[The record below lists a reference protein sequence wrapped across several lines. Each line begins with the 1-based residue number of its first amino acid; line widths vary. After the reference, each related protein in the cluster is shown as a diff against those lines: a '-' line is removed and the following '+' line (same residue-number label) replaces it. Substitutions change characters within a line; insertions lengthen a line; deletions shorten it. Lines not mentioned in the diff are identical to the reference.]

1 MAIAKM
7 KKLTLISFH
16 EQKDQLLQSIQALQ
30 RFEVVDLP
38 SSVLG
43 DLDVSPYEVDNLET
57 IIKKYETRIDQV
69 QTALSFVQPYL
80 PKRPLKETLRE
91 KPKEFSLEELEQEIF
106 TFSPKTLVKDVL
118 DLDKRLDSIA
128 ERKKELHDKEDFFKR
143 WKKLDVS
150 AHDLR
155 SMKRVTG
162 SVGIIPQH
170 DQNTYMTMLEASDLL
185 YVNEVYQTQDEIGV
199 IVYYDRRDQEAIKPL
214 LNDAHFEPVT
224 EKLTES
230 PRLALEDID
239 KELKALQKESQ
250 SIKERLANMS
260 TEVWQLMLLEEY
272 YEAKLQRERSKLFLV
287 DEKHLFIMEGWL
299 EEEEVPH
306 METALKR
313 VLKDEEYVL
322 YVNDVEEEEYDDVP
336 VVLKNNDYVSPFE
349 SITAM
354 YNLPKYNEIDP
365 TPFLAPFYLL
375 FFGMMAADVGY
386 GLLLWLATFAVLKF
400 TEVKPA
406 MKKNMRF
413 FHLLSY
419 PTILWGLI
427 YGSFF
432 GAEMPVVLLSTT
444 DDVITILIISVIFGL
459 TQIFFGLGINTYL
472 KLRNK
477 DKFGAFS
484 DGIGWIGI
492 FAGIILLL
500 LGNMIL
506 DSDILGTIGAV
517 ISVASALG
525 IILASSLGSEN
536 KALGVG
542 LGVYNLYGIT
552 GYIGDIVSYTRLMAL
567 GVSSGSIALAFNM
580 IIGFIPGV
588 GRFTVGAILFIVLH
602 AVNLGLTFLSSYV
615 HGARLI
621 FVEFFGKFYEG
632 GGKALNPLRA
642 AEKHIQLKNQKQ
654 S

>member
-16 EQKDQLLQSIQALQ
+16 EQKDRLLQSIQALQ

-38 SSVLG
+38 SSDLG
-43 DLDVSPYEVDNLET
+43 DVNVSPYEVDTLET
-57 IIKKYETRIDQV
+57 VVKKFETRIDQV
-69 QTALSFVQPYL
+69 QTALGFIQPYI
-80 PKRPLKETLRE
+80 PKRPLKERLQEKRRE
-91 KPKEFSLEELEQEIF
+91 YTLEELEQEIF

-118 DLDKRLDSIA
+118 DLEKRLDTIA
-128 ERKKELHDKEDFFKR
+128 ELKKELNDKESFFKH

-155 SMKRVTG
+155 SMERVTG
-162 SVGIIPQH
+162 SVGVIPQH

-185 YVNEVYQTQDEIGV
+185 YVNEVYQTRDEIGV
-199 IVYYDRRDQEAIKPL
+199 VVYFDRRDQEAIKPL
-214 LNDAHFEPVT
+214 LNDAHFEHVT
-224 EKLTES
+224 EKLTEK
-230 PRLALEDID
+230 PHLALEDID
-239 KELKALQKESQ
+239 EELKALKKETA
-250 SIKERLANMS
+250 SIKDRLAKMS
-260 TEVWQLMLLEEY
+260 KEVWQLMLTEEY
-272 YEAKLQRERSKLFLV
+272 YEAKLQRERSKLFLI

-299 EEEEVPH
+299 EEEEVPQ
-306 METALKR
+306 MELALKS
-313 VLKDEEYVL
+313 VLPEAEYVL
-322 YVNDVEEEEYDDVP
+322 YVNDVKEEEIDNVP

-400 TEVKPA
+400 TEVSPA

-419 PTILWGLI
+419 PTIIWGLI

-432 GAEMPVVLLSTT
+432 GAALPVVLLSTT
-444 DDVITILIISVIFGL
+444 NDVITILILSVIFGI

-492 FAGIILLL
+492 FIGLIVML
-500 LGNMIL
+500 LGNMLL
-506 DSDILGTIGAV
+506 DSEILGTIGA
-517 ISVASALG
+517 IIAVASALG
-525 IILASSLGSEN
+525 IILATTLGSEN

-588 GRFTVGAILFIVLH
+588 GRFTVGAVLFIVLH

>member
-16 EQKDQLLQSIQALQ
+16 EQKDRLLQSIQALQ

-38 SSVLG
+38 SSDLG
-43 DLDVSPYEVDNLET
+43 DVNVSPYEVDTLET
-57 IIKKYETRIDQV
+57 VVKKFETRIDQV
-69 QTALSFVQPYL
+69 QTALGFIQPYI
-80 PKRPLKETLRE
+80 PKRPLKERLQEKRRE
-91 KPKEFSLEELEQEIF
+91 YTLEELEQEIF

-118 DLDKRLDSIA
+118 DLEKRLDTIA
-128 ERKKELHDKEDFFKR
+128 ELKKELNDKESFFKH

-155 SMKRVTG
+155 SMERVTG
-162 SVGIIPQH
+162 SVGVIPQH

-185 YVNEVYQTQDEIGV
+185 YVNEVYQTRDEIGV
-199 IVYYDRRDQEAIKPL
+199 VVYFDRRDQEAIKPL
-214 LNDAHFEPVT
+214 LNDAHFEHVT
-224 EKLTES
+224 EKLTEK
-230 PRLALEDID
+230 PHLALEDID
-239 KELKALQKESQ
+239 EELKALKKETA
-250 SIKERLANMS
+250 SIKDRLAKMS
-260 TEVWQLMLLEEY
+260 KEVWQLMLTEEY
-272 YEAKLQRERSKLFLV
+272 YEAKLQRERSKLFLI

-299 EEEEVPH
+299 EEEEVPQ
-306 METALKR
+306 MELALKS
-313 VLKDEEYVL
+313 VLPETEYVL
-322 YVNDVEEEEYDDVP
+322 YVNDVKEEEIDNVP

-400 TEVKPA
+400 TEVSPA

-419 PTILWGLI
+419 PTIIWGLI

-432 GAEMPVVLLSTT
+432 GAALPVVLLSTT
-444 DDVITILIISVIFGL
+444 NDVITILILSVIFGI

-492 FAGIILLL
+492 FIGLIVLL
-500 LGNMIL
+500 LGNMLL
-506 DSDILGTIGAV
+506 DSEILGTIGA
-517 ISVASALG
+517 IIAVASALG
-525 IILASSLGSEN
+525 IILATTLGSEN

-588 GRFTVGAILFIVLH
+588 GRFTVGAVLFIVLH

>member
-1 MAIAKM
+1 M
-7 KKLTLISFH
+7 
-16 EQKDQLLQSIQALQ
+16 E
-30 RFEVVDLP
+30 
-38 SSVLG
+38 
-43 DLDVSPYEVDNLET
+43 
-57 IIKKYETRIDQV
+57 RI
-69 QTALSFVQPYL
+69 
-80 PKRPLKETLRE
+80 
-91 KPKEFSLEELEQEIF
+91 
-106 TFSPKTLVKDVL
+106 
-118 DLDKRLDSIA
+118 
-128 ERKKELHDKEDFFKR
+128 
-143 WKKLDVS
+143 
-150 AHDLR
+150 
-155 SMKRVTG
+155 TG

-185 YVNEVYQTQDEIGV
+185 YVNEVYQTRDEIGV
-199 IVYYDRRDQEAIKPL
+199 AVYYDRRDQDAIKPL
-214 LNDAHFEPVT
+214 LNDAHFETVT

-230 PRLALEDID
+230 PRLALGDID
-239 KELKALQKESQ
+239 KELKALKKETT
-250 SIKERLANMS
+250 SIKDRLAKMS
-260 TEVWQLMLLEEY
+260 KEVWQLMLTEEY
-272 YEAKLQRERSKLFLV
+272 YEAKLQRERSKLFLI

-306 METALKR
+306 MEAALKR
-313 VLKDEEYVL
+313 ILPEEEYVL
-322 YVNDVEEEEYDDVP
+322 YVNDVKEEEYDDVP

-386 GLLLWLATFAVLKF
+386 GLLLWMATFVVLKF
-400 TEVKPA
+400 TEVSPA

-419 PTILWGLI
+419 PTIIWGLI

-432 GAEMPVVLLSTT
+432 GAAMPIVLLSTT
-444 DDVITILIISVIFGL
+444 NDVITILIISVIFGL

-492 FAGIILLL
+492 FAGIIILL
-500 LGNMIL
+500 LGNMVL
-506 DSDILGTIGAV
+506 DSEILGTIGAV
-517 ISVASALG
+517 VAVASALG
-525 IILASSLGSEN
+525 IILATTLGSEN

-588 GRFTVGAILFIVLH
+588 GRFTIGAVLFIVLH

-632 GGKALNPLRA
+632 GGKA
-642 AEKHIQLKNQKQ
+642 
-654 S
+654 